1 MKARHPVARH
11 LQQLRSDNFAPHALP
26 LRDRSGPLYCDQLL
40 RLTPGQRASF
50 HGRYAEQEVLIKVW
64 FGPKHLHACQR
75 EVQGLQAL
83 THAGCQTP
91 AVIHAGATSD
101 QAATVLVLRW
111 LPEAENLS
119 ARWPRLRSDGARREL
134 LMQLADQVAAVHLAG
149 YRQQDLHFAS
159 FLWWQQQLVALDGD
173 EVMIG
178 DGALAAGVGLDNL
191 AQLFAQLPP
200 LHDSLIH
207 AAYARYS
214 ARRFGR
220 LVELWPAF
228 LARIQRRRLQ
238 RLADVLEK
246 TRGSA
251 HWLRPIKGR
260 DRDIIASRRWLSA
273 ELEQTLLQTDG
284 DASLPAP
291 GLQALAAAP
300 AGGLAALF
308 GRGESAALQRFRLA
322 HALQL
327 FDIDTPEPVAAI
339 SLTAGTGK
347 GRSLYLCRQSA
358 APSLASWLDARAE
371 TAGDDEQLAAVAG
384 QLCAL
389 LSQLHALRLTP
400 GADLLAR
407 LHLAGER
414 LQIGDP
420 LGLAVIDGAGLHR
433 RRFARDITAIAEQLA
448 RWPALQARLLETA
461 RKAQWLR

>member
-64 FGPKHLHACQR
+64 FGAKHLQACQR

-91 AVIHAGATSD
+91 AVIHAGVTSD

-134 LMQLADQVAAVHLAG
+134 LLQLADQVAAVHLAG

-159 FLWWQQQLVALDGD
+159 FLWWQQQLIALDGD
-173 EVMIG
+173 EVVIG
-178 DGALAAGVGLDNL
+178 EGALAAGVGLDNL

-200 LHDSLIH
+200 LHDGLIH

-251 HWLRPIKGR
+251 HWLRPIKAG
-260 DRDIIASRRWLSA
+260 DRTIVASRRWLSA
-273 ELEQTLLQTDG
+273 ELEQALLHTADGANLPAAGLQTL
-284 DASLPAP
+284 AST
-291 GLQALAAAP
+291 P

-308 GRGESAALQRFRLA
+308 GTDESAALQRFRLA

-339 SLTAGTGK
+339 SLSGGAGK
-347 GRSLYLCRQSA
+347 GRSLYICRQSA
-358 APSLASWLDARAE
+358 AQPLDNWLDAAVDDASRQAALGAE
-371 TAGDDEQLAAVAG
+371 
-384 QLCAL
+384 LCAL

-400 GADLLAR
+400 GADLLSR
-407 LHLAGER
+407 LRLAGER
-414 LQIGDP
+414 LQISDP
-420 LGLAVIDGAGLHR
+420 LGLGVAAGAGPHR
-433 RRFARDITAIAEQLA
+433 RRFARELSAITAQLA
-448 RWPALQARLLETA
+448 RWPALQTQVLDVA